1 MKEYLKFYI
10 NGEWVDPVK
19 PATIDVINPATEEAF
34 ARISAG
40 SAADVDKA
48 VAAARA
54 AFPTFS
60 QTTKAERVELLK
72 RIMAVYQKRI
82 EDIAQ
87 ACSAEM
93 GAPIGLAR
101 NAQAAAG
108 LGHLANTL
116 KALENYEFEEQ
127 RGGSMI
133 IHEGIGVVGLITPW
147 NWPLNQIAAKCAPAI
162 AAGCTMVLKPS
173 EVAPTTGTIFAEV
186 MHEAG
191 VPPGV
196 FNLVNGDGPSVGQK
210 MAEHPGIDMMSF
222 TGSTRAGIIVA
233 KAAAGTY
240 SRGIDHDLGYIRSNQ
255 RSRKPSDKSSD
266 RVSLIRP
273 NIAAQFLFESH
284 RTTC

>member
-34 ARISAG
+34 AKISAG
-40 SAADVDKA
+40 SSADVDKA

-54 AFPTFS
+54 AFPAFS

-72 RIMAVYQKRI
+72 KILAVYQKRL
-82 EDIAQ
+82 EDLAQ

-108 LGHLANTL
+108 LGHLASTL
-116 KALENYEFEEQ
+116 KALENMEFEEQ
-127 RGGSMI
+127 RGSSRI
-133 IHEGIGVVGLITPW
+133 IREGIGIVGLITPW
-147 NWPLNQIAAKCAPAI
+147 NWPLNQIVAKCAPAI
-162 AAGCTMVLKPS
+162 SAGCTMVLKPS
-173 EVAPTTGTIFAEV
+173 EVAPTTGTIFAEI

-233 KAAAGTY
+233 KAAAGT
-240 SRGIDHDLGYIRSNQ
+240 
-255 RSRKPSDKSSD
+255 
-266 RVSLIRP
+266 
-273 NIAAQFLFESH
+273 
-284 RTTC
+284 